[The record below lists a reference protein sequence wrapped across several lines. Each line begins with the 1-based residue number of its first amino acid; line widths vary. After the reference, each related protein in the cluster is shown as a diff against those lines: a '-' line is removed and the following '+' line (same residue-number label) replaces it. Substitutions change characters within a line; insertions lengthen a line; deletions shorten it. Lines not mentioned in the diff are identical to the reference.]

1 MLARIACLGALAALA
16 TAQQDDHGAAAKAA
30 GMAQKARTH
39 WAFQPVRVAPAPG
52 VRQAGWVRDPLD
64 AFVLAKLEAE
74 GLAPA
79 PEADRATWLR
89 RVSLDLCGVPPSVAE
104 LDAFLADPAPDAHA
118 RVVEWL
124 LHSPRYAE
132 RWAQLWLD
140 LARYADTQGYEK
152 DPRRSIWRWRD
163 WLIEAIADDVPFDQ
177 FTAQVLAGDLLPSAT
192 LQQQLATAFH
202 RNTMNNDEGGTDD
215 EEFRVAAVVDRA
227 NTTMQ
232 VWMGLTASC
241 AQCHDHKHDPLTQKE
256 YFELYAFFDQT
267 QDADRPDEQPL
278 LRVPTDAQ
286 LAEAAKVRRALA
298 EARAGLAVDAARATS
313 WHAEQRAQLQRFRA
327 AAVEALPWSATA
339 PRAHG
344 SGSAA
349 WQATGRPA
357 DADWQPLDLADG
369 TVAAW
374 TGDGSV
380 RWFRRMV
387 RAGQPVR
394 AVLAFGS
401 DDSMEAWCNGT
412 KVVSRRANRAAAP
425 RQELAEVELRAGD
438 NEVVARVVNGA
449 GTAGFVFEL
458 LPTMLP
464 QDVVALL
471 EQDQPDP
478 AALGAAW
485 LAHAAERAPARSEL
499 AQLEQQLAAL
509 EGPTVPVLRELP
521 ADKQR
526 TTRIHL
532 RGNFLAPGDV
542 VTPAT
547 PAWLPPL
554 AADAPRNRLGLARWL
569 TAPDNPLTARVHV
582 NRLWEQLFGRG
593 LVPTVEDFGTQGD
606 APSHPDLLDHLAT
619 RFREGGWSTRELLR
633 AIVLSATYR
642 QQAQGTPE
650 AVARDP
656 VNVLLARGP
665 SHRLAAE
672 TLRDQ
677 ALFVSGLLQERVG
690 GPGVMPPQPEGVWQQ
705 IYSSDRWVD
714 ATDGD
719 RHRRSLYTFWRR
731 TSPHPA
737 MLAFDAPSRE
747 VCSIRRIRTNTPLQ
761 ALVTWNDTQ
770 FTEAARALAARVLR
784 EEPAGDEQRIAHL
797 VRTALGRTV
806 EPREAQRLQQYLAD
820 ERQRLAADSAAATA
834 LARSTVASVPSVDA
848 ADAAWVLVA
857 HVVLNLD
864 EFVTKP

>member
-1 MLARIACLGALAALA
+1 MA
-16 TAQQDDHGAAAKAA
+16 T
-30 GMAQKARTH
+30 KARTH
-39 WAFQPVRVAPAPG
+39 WAFRPVGTPVVPPVRRAD
-52 VRQAGWVRDPLD
+52 WVRDPLD
-64 AFVLAKLEAE
+64 AFVLARLEAE

-89 RVSLDLCGVPPSVAE
+89 RVSLDLCGVPPTVAE
-104 LDAFLADPAPDAHA
+104 LDAFVADAAPDAHA
-118 RVVEWL
+118 RVVERL

-140 LARYADTQGYEK
+140 LARHADTQGYEK

-163 WLIEAIADDVPFDQ
+163 WLIEAIADDLPFDQ

-215 EEFRVAAVVDRA
+215 EEFRSAAVVDRT

-241 AQCHDHKHDPLTQKE
+241 AQCHDHKHDPLTHKE
-256 YFELYAFFDQT
+256 YFQLYAFFDQT

-286 LAEAAKVRRALA
+286 LAEAARVRTALA
-298 EARAGLAVDAARATS
+298 SARAGLAVDAT
-313 WHAEQRAQLQRFRA
+313 RA
-327 AAVEALPWSATA
+327 AAWHAAQRARLVAFDEAQVASGPWSATA
-339 PRAHG
+339 PRTCG
-344 SGSAA
+344 SERAA
-349 WQATGRPA
+349 WDAKEPPA
-357 DADWQPLDLADG
+357 ESEWQSFELADG
-369 TVAAW
+369 TVADW

-380 RWFRRMV
+380 RWFRRVV
-387 RAGQPVR
+387 RVQQPVR

-401 DDSMEAWCNGT
+401 DDSMVAWCNGT
-412 KVVSRRANRAAAP
+412 QVVSRRANRGAAP
-425 RQELAEVELRAGD
+425 RQELVEVDLQAGD
-438 NEVVARVVNGA
+438 NEVLAKVVNGN
-449 GTAGFVFEL
+449 GRAGFVFEL
-458 LPTMLP
+458 LPATLP
-464 QDVVALL
+464 ADVLALVRA
-471 EQDQPDP
+471 EQP
-478 AALGAAW
+478 AAGALGAAW
-485 LAHAAERAPARSEL
+485 LAHAEEL
-499 AQLEQQLAAL
+499 APVRAEVERFERQLAAL

-521 ADKQR
+521 ADRQR
-526 TTRIHL
+526 TTRIHE
-532 RGNFLAPGDV
+532 RGNFLTPGEV

-547 PAWLPPL
+547 PAWLPPMP
-554 AADAPRNRLGLARWL
+554 ADAPRNRLGLARWL

-606 APSHPDLLDHLAT
+606 APSHPDLLDHLAA
-619 RFREGGWSTRELLR
+619 RFRDGGWSTRELLR

-642 QQAQGTPE
+642 QSAVGSVE

-656 VNVLLARGP
+656 LNVLLVRGP
-665 SHRLAAE
+665 SHRLSAE

-677 ALFVSGLLQERVG
+677 ALFVSGLLVEKVG

-714 ATDGD
+714 ATDGE

-784 EEPAGDEQRIAHL
+784 EHQGSDADRVAHL
-797 VRTALGRTV
+797 VRTALGRSV
-806 EPREAQRLQQYLAD
+806 QPREAERLLQYLAD
-820 ERQRLAADSAAATA
+820 ERQRLGTDEAAAAA
-834 LARSTVASVPSVDA
+834 LARSPVASVPSVGA
-848 ADAAWVLVA
+848 EDAAWVLVA